1 MLKNKSALSLTPLA
15 LLTLAACG
23 SSTSTKTGKAEKGP
37 LNLAQAFLDY
47 DGDGV
52 YDSATEP
59 GGVTDSTGS
68 YSFLE
73 TLQPSAVQTAAGYSL
88 KVVTSGNTVDM
99 STGTVVDGITLSAP
113 IGSSMITPVTTIMA
127 ESSMTKA
134 EVVAALGLPATMDPL
149 TFSAFDTTL
158 SDADKLTALKV
169 EKAAQKVMAVVST
182 FASAAE
188 SSGASAS
195 VAYASAMTSVVEAVK
210 DVSDA
215 YKIAEAANAGT
226 GVVMSFSTA
235 QVDAVKAE
243 MDTQVAANLT
253 VAQKAVF
260 DTQVTNNVLG
270 LKNVVAAIE
279 AIDITDAANLDLS
292 ASKDIFAT
300 VSVLVSQVETATAAV
315 KTLQDNGSALT
326 IQTVAFTSPAAVTA
340 SANNPGPTDIAIS
353 NATISEDASSL
364 NVGTV
369 TTTDTS
375 DTGTAEVKDSS
386 GNVTTAYVAPTTET
400 GHTYSLVNV
409 TGTDY
414 ASFSID
420 SATGVL
426 SLLAQPDYETKSS
439 YTVAVKTTESGANP
453 KSYVETLTISVTDVE
468 ESGAFGINSDVV
480 TWTDYNPATSADI
493 TNTVMTASSSGN
505 VALGAGAAAV
515 KLNAT
520 NLEYLSD
527 GDASTTGKSPTLKFT
542 LKSVPTGSG
551 PATIKATITDGSDA
565 TRSGTEDQ
573 ISLTVNVS
581 YLSTDGISA
590 TLKAEAGSATGS
602 YDKGD
607 GTSVSFSVT
616 NEDADW
622 FSITAANEVSGLPAT
637 LDVKLEKLVSL
648 MNASS
653 SAGDL
658 TPLTQ
663 LGTYNVAIETTLP
676 LKNAALETVT
686 TFSGNVELVA
696 STTKDTVY
704 GTAGADSITGGATS
718 EIIFGGT
725 GKDTIATGD
734 GADFIVLAAGDGS
747 TTLANSNTVSDF
759 TNTTSTVVGDKF
771 ALDGLT
777 FSDLTIE
784 ADATTP
790 ADTVISVTST
800 SEYLMT
806 VTGVAYGYI
815 DTNDFIVV
823 ADIA

>member
-1 MLKNKSALSLTPLA
+1 
-15 LLTLAACG
+15 
-23 SSTSTKTGKAEKGP
+23 
-37 LNLAQAFLDY
+37 
-47 DGDGV
+47 
-52 YDSATEP
+52 
-59 GGVTDSTGS
+59 
-68 YSFLE
+68 
-73 TLQPSAVQTAAGYSL
+73 
-88 KVVTSGNTVDM
+88 
-99 STGTVVDGITLSAP
+99 
-113 IGSSMITPVTTIMA
+113 
-127 ESSMTKA
+127 
-134 EVVAALGLPATMDPL
+134 
-149 TFSAFDTTL
+149 
-158 SDADKLTALKV
+158 
-169 EKAAQKVMAVVST
+169 
-182 FASAAE
+182 
-188 SSGASAS
+188 
-195 VAYASAMTSVVEAVK
+195 MTS
-210 DVSDA
+210 
-215 YKIAEAANAGT
+215 
-226 GVVMSFSTA
+226 
-235 QVDAVKAE
+235 
-243 MDTQVAANLT
+243 
-253 VAQKAVF
+253 
-260 DTQVTNNVLG
+260 
-270 LKNVVAAIE
+270 
-279 AIDITDAANLDLS
+279 
-292 ASKDIFAT
+292 
-300 VSVLVSQVETATAAV
+300 
-315 KTLQDNGSALT
+315 
-326 IQTVAFTSPAAVTA
+326 
-340 SANNPGPTDIAIS
+340 
-353 NATISEDASSL
+353 
-364 NVGTV
+364 
-369 TTTDTS
+369 
-375 DTGTAEVKDSS
+375 
-386 GNVTTAYVAPTTET
+386 
-400 GHTYSLVNV
+400 
-409 TGTDY
+409 
-414 ASFSID
+414 
-420 SATGVL
+420 
-426 SLLAQPDYETKSS
+426 
-439 YTVAVKTTESGANP
+439 
-453 KSYVETLTISVTDVE
+453 
-468 ESGAFGINSDVV
+468 
-480 TWTDYNPATSADI
+480 
-493 TNTVMTASSSGN
+493 SSSGN

-520 NLEYLSD
+520 NIEYLSD
-527 GDASTTGKSPTLKFT
+527 GDAATTGKSPTLKFT
-542 LKSVPTGSG
+542 LDTVPTGSG
-551 PATIKATITDGSDA
+551 SATIKATITDGSDA

-581 YLSTDGISA
+581 YMGNGTSA

-616 NEDADW
+616 NDDADW
-622 FSITAANEVSGLPAT
+622 FSMTAASEVSGLPAT

-815 DTNDFIVV
+815 NTEDFIVV